1 MNRPIRPKATAL
13 DIAPK
18 IADRPCYIELTPD
31 EERTFLQELA
41 KYEAAYRQTGDPF
54 LLWKALDH
62 VELYG
67 QTVPYW
73 LTKAFFGVVHLAM
86 TPDDMRRARE
96 RWWAVRRY
104 ECVRDLRE
112 TVDEGTGEKYTK
124 PAAIDQAL
132 IKLRAEGDK
141 GVKRRGKLDEG
152 VSRDAVEDSYDK
164 VKKDLERR
172 GRESQYYFFLGDP
185 STTRVDEG
193 AHLLP
198 E

>member
-13 DIAPK
+13 NIVPGTADRSL
-18 IADRPCYIELTPD
+18 ADRPRAIELTPD
-31 EERTFLQELA
+31 EEQTFLQELA
-41 KYEAAYRQTGDPF
+41 GYEAAYRQTGDPF
-54 LLWKALDH
+54 PLWKALDH

-96 RWWAVRRY
+96 RWWAARRY
-104 ECVRDLRE
+104 QCVHDLRE
-112 TVDEGTGEKYTK
+112 TVDEHTGKKYTK
-124 PAAIDQAL
+124 PAAIDRAL

-141 GVKRRGKLDEG
+141 GVKRRGKPSEEI
-152 VSRDAVEDSYDK
+152 SRDAIEDSYDK

-172 GRESQYYFFLGDP
+172 GYESQYCFFVKKDWG
-185 STTRVDEG
+185 T
-193 AHLLP
+193 HLLP